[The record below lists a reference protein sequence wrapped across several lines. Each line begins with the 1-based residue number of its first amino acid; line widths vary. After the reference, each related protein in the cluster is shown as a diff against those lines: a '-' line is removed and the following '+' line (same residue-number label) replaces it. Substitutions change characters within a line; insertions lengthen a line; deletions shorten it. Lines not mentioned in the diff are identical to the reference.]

1 MNHLTTKSGAFI
13 TLSMLLLFFIPSI
26 YGQQATQNTF
36 TKDAD
41 MYITKALEDLPT
53 IPGAIVT
60 VVKDGK
66 TIYAKGFGYANRQK
80 KEKMHAG
87 TSFYIASC
95 TKSFT
100 ALLASIYDSRNII
113 KLDAPITK
121 YFPSVNFKPELK
133 ADQVKVRD
141 LLTHTSGIENGG
153 ISFRVAY
160 TGDHHHE
167 KLMQLMDHCEPNK
180 VGHGKFQYTN
190 TGYNIYAL
198 ILQEHLGKSWQD
210 CLEEEIFTPLGMN
223 RTTAYASRATI
234 NNWPLALPYIGYA
247 SDNLEAVYL
256 LKKDNTMQ
264 SAGGLITTGED
275 IGKWL
280 QVQMAEG
287 QLNGQQ
293 IFPKKLIQQS
303 HKMLAT
309 IDQPRNDPFEEK
321 GYGMGWLINEY
332 RGEKAVAHFGGFP
345 GYFTH
350 ISFLPDQNIGVAVMV
365 NEGIM
370 GYRLMHLLATYTYDW
385 WMDNGKIEEKYQE
398 SLAGMVKHFD
408 NMSKRIAEDRAKRA
422 KREWQLKHSFEDYS
436 GVYHNDIYGTIY
448 VDGTDKAIKVS
459 MGNMHCTATPFK
471 RPETIRVELAP
482 GSGDVIEFLYDG
494 EILSGLIS
502 DGDVFT
508 KLK

>member
-1 MNHLTTKSGAFI
+1 
-13 TLSMLLLFFIPSI
+13 
-26 YGQQATQNTF
+26 
-36 TKDAD
+36 
-41 MYITKALEDLPT
+41 
-53 IPGAIVT
+53 
-60 VVKDGK
+60 
-66 TIYAKGFGYANRQK
+66 
-80 KEKMHAG
+80 MH
-87 TSFYIASC
+87 
-95 TKSFT
+95 
-100 ALLASIYDSRNII
+100 
-113 KLDAPITK
+113 
-121 YFPSVNFKPELK
+121 
-133 ADQVKVRD
+133 
-141 LLTHTSGIENGG
+141 
-153 ISFRVAY
+153 
-160 TGDHHHE
+160 
-167 KLMQLMDHCEPNK
+167 
-180 VGHGKFQYTN
+180 
-190 TGYNIYAL
+190 
-198 ILQEHLGKSWQD
+198 QEQ
-210 CLEEEIFTPLGMN
+210 
-223 RTTAYASRATI
+223 TI

-247 SDNLEAVYL
+247 SDNIEAVYL

-280 QVQMAEG
+280 QIQMSEG

-303 HKMLAT
+303 QKLLAK
-309 IDQPRNDPFEEK
+309 IEEPRNDPFEEK

-385 WMDNGKIEEKYQE
+385 WMDNGKIDEQYQE
-398 SLAGMVKHFD
+398 SLAGMVKRFD
-408 NMSKRIAEDRAKRA
+408 NMSERIAEDRAKRA
-422 KREWQLKHSFEDYS
+422 KREWQLKQPFGDYS

-448 VDGTDKAIKVS
+448 IDGTDKAIKVR

-494 EILSGLIS
+494 ETLSGLKS
-502 DGDVFT
+502 DGDIFT
-508 KLK
+508 KLR